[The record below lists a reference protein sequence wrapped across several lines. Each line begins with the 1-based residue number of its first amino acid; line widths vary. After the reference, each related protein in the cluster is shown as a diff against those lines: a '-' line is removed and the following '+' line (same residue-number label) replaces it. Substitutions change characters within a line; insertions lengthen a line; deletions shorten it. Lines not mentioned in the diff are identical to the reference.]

1 LSILFVCFAE
11 TLVAATF
18 GLSDFTDFRTNLN
31 LFIIFVENLNP
42 MSELIKKQVADAKA
56 HMDKAIDHC
65 DGELLKIRAGKA
77 SPSMLDDISV
87 DYYGSPTPLNQVG
100 SINTPDART
109 IVVQPWEKSL
119 LGPIEKAIMEA
130 NLGVNPQN
138 DGVIIRI
145 NVPPLT
151 EERRRDLVK
160 KAKAEAENGK
170 IAIRNIRKDANEK
183 IRKLKT
189 EGVSE
194 DEMKVGEAEV
204 QKLTDTYIAKVDVLS
219 SAKEKDIMTV

>member
-1 LSILFVCFAE
+1 MPAITQKLSSGLSVFPA
-11 TLVAATF
+11 F
-18 GLSDFTDFRTNLN
+18 GLPN
-31 LFIIFVENLNP
+31 LFIIFVTKTFKT
-42 MSELIKKQVADAKA
+42 MSELIKKQVTDARA

-65 DGELLKIRAGKA
+65 DGELQKIRAGKA
-77 SPSMLDDISV
+77 SPAMLDDIVV

-100 SINTPDART
+100 SVNTPDART

-160 KAKAEAENGK
+160 RAKAEAETGK

-194 DEMKVGEAEV
+194 DEMKTGEGEI
-204 QKLTDTYIAKVDVLS
+204 QKLTDAYIIKVDVLS
-219 SAKEKDIMTV
+219 DAKEKDIMTV

>member
-1 LSILFVCFAE
+1 
-11 TLVAATF
+11 
-18 GLSDFTDFRTNLN
+18 
-31 LFIIFVENLNP
+31 
-42 MSELIKKQVADAKA
+42 MSELIKKQVTDAKA
-56 HMDKAIDHC
+56 SMEKAIEHC
-65 DGELLKIRAGKA
+65 DSELLKIRAGKA
-77 SPSMLDDISV
+77 SPAMLDDIVV

-100 SINTPDART
+100 SVNTPDART
-109 IVVQPWEKSL
+109 IVVQPWEKSM

-160 KAKAEAENGK
+160 KAKAEAETGK

-183 IRKLKT
+183 IRKLKAD
-189 EGVSE
+189 GVSE

-204 QKLTDTYIAKVDVLS
+204 QKLTDSYIVKVDALS
-219 SAKEKDIMTV
+219 LAKEKDIMTV

>member
-1 LSILFVCFAE
+1 
-11 TLVAATF
+11 
-18 GLSDFTDFRTNLN
+18 
-31 LFIIFVENLNP
+31 
-42 MSELIKKQVADAKA
+42 MSELIKKQVTEAKA
-56 HMDKAIDHC
+56 AMDKAIDHC
-65 DGELLKIRAGKA
+65 DYELNKIRAGKA
-77 SPSMLDDISV
+77 SPSMLDDIV
-87 DYYGSPTPLNQVG
+87 VNYYGSPTPLNQVG

-119 LGPIEKAIMEA
+119 LGAIEKAIMEA

-160 KAKAEAENGK
+160 KAKAEAESGK
-170 IAIRNIRKDANEK
+170 IGVRNIRKDANEK
-183 IRKLKT
+183 IRKLKS

-204 QKLTDTYIAKVDVLS
+204 QKLTDAYIIKVDQLLE
-219 SAKEKDIMTV
+219 AKEKDIMTV

>member
-1 LSILFVCFAE
+1 
-11 TLVAATF
+11 
-18 GLSDFTDFRTNLN
+18 
-31 LFIIFVENLNP
+31 
-42 MSELIKKQVADAKA
+42 MSELIKKQVTDARA
-56 HMDKAIDHC
+56 LMDKAIDHAE
-65 DGELLKIRAGKA
+65 GELQKIRAGKA
-77 SPSMLDDISV
+77 NPSMLDDIVV

-109 IVVQPWEKSL
+109 IVIQPWEKSL
-119 LGPIEKAIMEA
+119 LSVIEKAIMEA

-160 KAKAEAENGK
+160 KAKAEAETGK
-170 IAIRNIRKDANEK
+170 IAIRNIRKEANEK
-183 IRKLKT
+183 IRRLKS

-194 DEMKVGEAEV
+194 DEMKVGEHEV
-204 QKLTDTYIAKVDVLS
+204 QKLTDSYIQKVDQLS
-219 SAKEKDIMTV
+219 DAKEKDIMTV